1 MSSARRDGHAG
12 RKTDG
17 GPDRGAEPSTL
28 LIAMIQMPG
37 HSMQRKSSTSRIVEL
52 DAMRGLAALAVVMFH
67 YTTFYDSQVGHTNPL
82 PLEFPAG
89 NYGVHLFFLISGFV
103 IFMTLERTRGSAD
116 FVVSRFSRLFP
127 AYWMAIVA
135 TSLVVAA
142 IGMPWQRVS
151 ATDLLLNLTM
161 VQQFLGAEHVDG
173 SYWTLQVELFFYA
186 QMLLWH
192 ALGQLK
198 RIRWIIVGWLLLAV
212 IQGEVDKHGGHFS
225 YTLRELLILR
235 HIPFFALGILFYR
248 IHSGAPRRAFDYL
261 TMGLCL
267 LAIGIAEPP
276 VFLLVAT
283 ICCALFALVVS
294 GRLGW
299 LASPPFLMLGGMS
312 YSIYLLHQA
321 IGLAIIH
328 RLEQA
333 GMHSLPAV
341 ASAILVVL
349 LLAAALSRL
358 GERPA
363 LAWIRNGWKRRTDAV
378 VLHGA

>member
-1 MSSARRDGHAG
+1 MQG
-12 RKTDG
+12 
-17 GPDRGAEPSTL
+17 EPSTPR
-28 LIAMIQMPG
+28 IA
-37 HSMQRKSSTSRIVEL
+37 EL
-52 DAMRGLAALAVVMFH
+52 DAMRGLAALAVALFH
-67 YTTFYDSQVGHTNPL
+67 YTTFYDSQVGHRDPL
-82 PLEFPAG
+82 PLDFPAG

-127 AYWMAIVA
+127 AYWAAIVV
-135 TSLVVAA
+135 TSLAVAA
-142 IGMPWQRVS
+142 IGMPSQRV
-151 ATDLLLNLTM
+151 AGTDLLLNLTM

-198 RIRWIIVGWLLLAV
+198 RIHWIIAGWLLLAV
-212 IQGEVDKHGGHFS
+212 IQGEVDMHGGHFS

-235 HIPFFALGILFYR
+235 HIPFFALGIVFYR
-248 IHSGAPRRAFDYL
+248 IHSGAPRRELDYL
-261 TMGLCL
+261 AIGLCL

-299 LASPPFLMLGGMS
+299 LASPPFLVLGGMS

-333 GMHSLPAV
+333 GMRSLPAV
-341 ASAILVVL
+341 VSAIAVILV
-349 LLAAALSRL
+349 LAAALSRL
-358 GERPA
+358 VERPA
-363 LAWIRNGWKRRTDAV
+363 LAWIRSGWKRRAGSVAV
-378 VLHGA
+378 DGG